1 MHSFNLANNI
11 DSNANFYFDIN
22 SSKKFFQDFVL
33 ANLSK
38 DQIKKI
44 GIVGMRVDSRTK
56 AASTLHEFL
65 KQVKIKYL
73 CSLGDSQI
81 YSNASFNGLGLFDL
95 PNHLKIKRL
104 INGIKF

>member
-1 MHSFNLANNI
+1 MFQL
-11 DSNANFYFDIN
+11 FEFV
-22 SSKKFFQDFVL
+22 FQDFVL

-73 CSLGDSQI
+73 SSLGDSQI

-95 PNHLKIKRL
+95 PNHLKNKEIDKWNKIL
-104 INGIKF
+104 KWLVI